1 MKLMSWLGVFAGLLF
16 ALLTTGCQA
25 ASPAAVPGV
34 ATRQTQPIETLEI
47 LPSTTSTSLPTLA
60 ATLTSTPQ
68 PTSIATVQPVY
79 APITV
84 QNAGRLVD
92 VAVLDFGPW
101 SQILSLEWAP
111 DGRFLAVSAGNKI
124 ILVEPHTWS
133 VAAQVDLVASSA
145 GLAFSPDSQHLA
157 AASRDGSVSVWE
169 ISPTNAQQLSPVY
182 TLEAHRKGAN
192 QVVFSPDGLWLASGG
207 NDALARVWQ
216 VQDGEPVAQIIGG
229 SYAVADLAFSPDGA
243 WLAIAN
249 GNLIR
254 LRKPDSGIIG
264 LTLQAQEPVF
274 RLAFSPDGR
283 WLAGGDTDNQ
293 VLLWEIG
300 EDISARV
307 VGEHAGQPGRVNALI
322 WQVEFHPQSDL
333 LVSAGGDGAVRLW
346 DLSSHQ
352 ALMVLSG
359 HGGAATSATF
369 SSDGLW
375 LASGDLDGRL
385 VIWGV
390 QD

>member
-1 MKLMSWLGVFAGLLF
+1 MELKPRSGLHTVLLVALLF
-16 ALLTTGCQA
+16 SGCQ
-25 ASPAAVPGV
+25 PVLPIAVPTIV
-34 ATRQTQPIETLEI
+34 STQPISTPEA
-47 LPSTTSTSLPTLA
+47 LPSATPTSPPTLA
-60 ATLTSTPQ
+60 LTPTLTWQLTP
-68 PTSIATVQPVY
+68 SATPKPVY
-79 APITV
+79 TPITS
-84 QNAGRLVD
+84 QNAGRLLE

-111 DGRFLAVSAGNKI
+111 DGSLLAVAAGNKI

-133 VAAQVDLVASSA
+133 VAAQVDLVAAAA

-157 AASRDGSVSVWE
+157 AAHRDGSLSVWD
-169 ISPTNAQQLSPVY
+169 ISLENGAQLSPVF

-216 VQDGEPVAQIIGG
+216 VRGGEAVAQIIGG

-243 WLAIAN
+243 WLAIVN

-254 LRKPDSGIIG
+254 LRKPDSGIMG
-264 LTLQAQEPVF
+264 LTLQAQEPIY
-274 RLAFSPDGR
+274 RLAYSPDGR
-283 WLAGGDTDNQ
+283 WLAGGDTANQ

-300 EDISARV
+300 EDVSGRV
-307 VGEHAGQPGRVNALI
+307 AGEHTGQPGRVNALI
-322 WQVEFHPQSDL
+322 WQVEFHPQGDL
-333 LVSAGGDGAVRLW
+333 LVSAGGDGTVRLW
-346 DLSSHQ
+346 DLISNQ

-369 SSDGLW
+369 SPDGLW

-385 VIWGV
+385 HIWGL

>member
-1 MKLMSWLGVFAGLLF
+1 MFISLLV
-16 ALLTTGCQA
+16 ALLISGCQVAPLPLTPA
-25 ASPAAVPGV
+25 ASPDPATPAAPSEIPPS
-34 ATRQTQPIETLEI
+34 ATPTRLSTLAI
-47 LPSTTSTSLPTLA
+47 TLTPTLQPTPSA
-60 ATLTSTPQ
+60 TPQ
-68 PTSIATVQPVY
+68 PIYV
-79 APITV
+79 PINI
-84 QNAGRLVD
+84 QNAGRLLE

-111 DGRFLAVSAGNKI
+111 DGQLLAVAAGSKI
-124 ILVEPHTWS
+124 LLVEPHTWA
-133 VAAQVDLVASSA
+133 VAAQVDLAAAAA

-157 AASRDGSVSVWE
+157 AAHRNGSLTVWE
-169 ISPTNAQQLSPVY
+169 VSLENGAQVSPAF

-216 VQDGEPVAQIIGG
+216 VQGGEAVAQIIGG
-229 SYAVADLAFSPDGA
+229 SFSVSDLAFSPDGA
-243 WLAIAN
+243 WLAIVN

-254 LRKPDSGIIG
+254 LRKPDSGIMG
-264 LTLQAQEPVF
+264 LTLQSQEPIY
-274 RLAFSPDGR
+274 RLAYSPDGR
-283 WLAGGDTDNQ
+283 WLAGGDTANR

-300 EDISARV
+300 EDISTRL
-307 VGEHAGQPGRVNALI
+307 VGEHTGQPGRVNALI
-322 WQVEFHPQSDL
+322 WQVEFHPLSEL

-346 DLSSHQ
+346 DLNSNP
-352 ALMVLSG
+352 ALMVLTG

-369 SSDGLW
+369 SPDGLW

-385 VIWGV
+385 HIWGV